1 MNDETRDEGLRRLLR
16 KADPAASDPG
26 LTLDEVRDMR
36 RTVLTAVPERRRK
49 LLPVFA
55 LAGAATVALILIAVL
70 VLRPAPEKAP
80 APKVAAV
87 PQRPAPPQAAVQPS
101 PSKEEPKPQAEKE
114 KTAVRRKRRTPKIR
128 PTPTEPEPAVVLAE
142 AGPAEGAQQIQFSTP
157 GGTRI
162 IWLLSPGKAS
172 K

>member
-1 MNDETRDEGLRRLLR
+1 MNDETRDERLRRLLR
-16 KADPAASDPG
+16 EADPAANDSG
-26 LTLDEVRDMR
+26 LTLDEVREMR
-36 RTVLTAVPERRRK
+36 RTALTAIPERRRR

-55 LAGAATVALILIAVL
+55 LAGAATVALILLAVL

-87 PQRPAPPQAAVQPS
+87 PKRPVTQAIQPPP
-101 PSKEEPKPQAEKE
+101 PKEEPKPSAEKE
-114 KTAVRRKRRTPKIR
+114 KKKATVRRKHRAPKVR
-128 PTPTEPEPAVVLAE
+128 PIIAEPEPVAILAQVE
-142 AGPAEGAQQIQFSTP
+142 PAEGPQQIQFSTP